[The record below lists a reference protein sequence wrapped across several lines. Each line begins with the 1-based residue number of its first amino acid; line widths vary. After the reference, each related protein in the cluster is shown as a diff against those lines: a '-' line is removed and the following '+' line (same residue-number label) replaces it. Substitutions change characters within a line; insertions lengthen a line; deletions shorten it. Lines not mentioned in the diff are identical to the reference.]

1 MEKEYKKLYSR
12 AREFLIA
19 ELGRSAELDRS
30 DAESILNEY
39 ACPSNPQLDNCNISD
54 VYKAILASAQN
65 TNMKPAVIKAAIG
78 EFDALSKV
86 LFNFDPHKTH
96 SKYGDDSNKLLEDI
110 EQTLIHPR
118 GKKISKA
125 KRGIWPKFCRTILS
139 AAAFLKHFK
148 DANNFKEWTQ
158 HFYED
163 ERSRAVL
170 PLLISEEVYGVGYAL
185 ACDFLKE
192 FGFVKYGKPDVHV
205 IDILVDLDFCKED
218 ASLYSIQKTISAV
231 AKANEITPY
240 CLDKILWLIGSGKF
254 YRHSDTEDNKGQEKK
269 YINIGGKK
277 GEFIK
282 YYKELRGV
290 SGAA

>member
-39 ACPSNPQLDNCNISD
+39 ARPSNPQLDNCNISD

-86 LFNFDPHKTH
+86 LFNFD
-96 SKYGDDSNKLLEDI
+96 LE
-110 EQTLIHPR
+110 
-118 GKKISKA
+118 
-125 KRGIWPKFCRTILS
+125 
-139 AAAFLKHFK
+139 
-148 DANNFKEWTQ
+148 N
-158 HFYED
+158 
-163 ERSRAVL
+163 
-170 PLLISEEVYGVGYAL
+170 
-185 ACDFLKE
+185 
-192 FGFVKYGKPDVHV
+192 YGKPDVHV

-218 ASLYSIQKTISAV
+218 ASLYSIQKTIFAV
-231 AKANEITPY
+231 AKANEITTY

-254 YRHSDTEDNKGQEKK
+254 YRHPDTEDNKGQEKK
-269 YINIGGKK
+269 YINIWGKK